1 MRILLL
7 ILIVVLFIDVF
18 ASVMLLSGKSRN
30 AERWAAADA
39 GIDKV
44 SAKLRKKINNV
55 IERRIRKAYPKAV
68 KTESV
73 KKDAGGVFASG
84 CCFYKIMLLF
94 IIGAFLGDNVEV
106 GCGRVL
112 NPGTIVGRESN
123 IYPLSSVRGF
133 IPAGSIYKKQGE
145 VVTKR

>member
-1 MRILLL
+1 M
-7 ILIVVLFIDVF
+7 
-18 ASVMLLSGKSRN
+18 
-30 AERWAAADA
+30 A

-94 IIGAFLGDNVEV
+94 IIGAFLGD
-106 GCGRVL
+106 
-112 NPGTIVGRESN
+112 I
-123 IYPLSSVRGF
+123 
-133 IPAGSIYKKQGE
+133 
-145 VVTKR
+145 TKRYSVVSPACVDEPQQCRVGSV